1 MDKRIPL
8 REFAEV
14 NSQKW
19 ATAIIRT
26 RRFELFYYM
35 LTTGERIETPY
46 TLALAAIALS
56 FSFFLFPSFLPSHH
70 SVKIGSFTP
79 FCSSSRCIKT
89 KAASASLMS
98 PASLNLDHIT
108 LSVKLTDQF
117 RWCAS
122 S

>member
-1 MDKRIPL
+1 MHIISLSVPSMNTIDKRIPL

-19 ATAIIRT
+19 ATAIIRM

-56 FSFFLFPSFLPSHH
+56 FSLSFFLSFL
-70 SVKIGSFTP
+70 
-79 FCSSSRCIKT
+79 
-89 KAASASLMS
+89 
-98 PASLNLDHIT
+98 
-108 LSVKLTDQF
+108 LTIL
-117 RWCAS
+117 
-122 S
+122 